1 MGNSG
6 ENLHQTFRTHKLL
19 RSASFALRH
28 LKNNKK
34 NVHIILIGNSLART
48 HVYISVCV
56 GVYVCYMCQ
65 ARPPHEDSDI
75 WAWLYDWA
83 NQFGS
88 AIILCYLF
96 AQAFHNDMWAA
107 PCVVFKCGCQGL
119 ALFMVSSLSLSP
131 AYSQTKQ
138 APKTVSVKW
147 FAKSS
152 GERQKQ
158 YSMYDIVRAKF
169 CFGI

>member
-1 MGNSG
+1 MHNISNNTW

-48 HVYISVCV
+48 RVHTYISVCV
-56 GVYVCYMCQ
+56 GVGVYVCNMRQ

-107 PCVVFKCGCQGL
+107 PCVVFKFGCQGL
-119 ALFMVSSLSLSP
+119 ALFMVSSLPPSP
-131 AYSQTKQ
+131 AYSHRRNKPRKQ
-138 APKTVSVKW
+138 SV
-147 FAKSS
+147 
-152 GERQKQ
+152 
-158 YSMYDIVRAKF
+158 
-169 CFGI
+169 